1 MSKPVKRTRI
11 IAKKTSPT
19 SITIREI
26 FREKDGQCWVT
37 HLVQGWKEDGKWQ
50 RKQFKDRAEAERF
63 VALKQVALENKGR
76 KQQMILSPLTE
87 EQAQEAVAAFDA
99 LGKTYTLKQAV
110 DFFLANHRPPD
121 FVTTI
126 TAGIGHYIED
136 KEREGIRERNRRGMK
151 GALLAFAKATGDQ
164 LLHTVTPQAVETY
177 LRSLRAADGTSPAK
191 RKSWNT
197 HRNEVSQFFAWA
209 MKHDLTTNR
218 PWCFTNPVANVKQFS
233 AQQVAEQRPPK
244 ATTSPEDLRHMLSFL
259 MRYQGGKLVK
269 FFVLSYFAGIR
280 PEGELEKLAKR
291 EKELINLKTRCITIP
306 ANMSKTK
313 ADRQI
318 TISDNL
324 FRWLTAYKDFPI
336 IPVNFK
342 TTHWKVRT
350 HFELKRDETRHSF
363 ISYHVAV
370 HRSVGDVALQA
381 GNSESMVRKHYLR
394 LHTREEGDEFFRIIP
409 GKRRAVLEEPK
420 QEQHSHLRAV

>member
-1 MSKPVKRTRI
+1 
-11 IAKKTSPT
+11 
-19 SITIREI
+19 
-26 FREKDGQCWVT
+26 
-37 HLVQGWKEDGKWQ
+37 
-50 RKQFKDRAEAERF
+50 
-63 VALKQVALENKGR
+63 
-76 KQQMILSPLTE
+76 
-87 EQAQEAVAAFDA
+87 
-99 LGKTYTLKQAV
+99 
-110 DFFLANHRPPD
+110 
-121 FVTTI
+121 
-126 TAGIGHYIED
+126 
-136 KEREGIRERNRRGMK
+136 
-151 GALLAFAKATGDQ
+151 
-164 LLHTVTPQAVETY
+164 
-177 LRSLRAADGTSPAK
+177 
-191 RKSWNT
+191 
-197 HRNEVSQFFAWA
+197 

-342 TTHWKVRT
+342 TNHWKVRT

-409 GKRRAVLEEPK
+409 GKRRAVLAEPK
-420 QEQHSHLRAV
+420 QEQPSHLRAV